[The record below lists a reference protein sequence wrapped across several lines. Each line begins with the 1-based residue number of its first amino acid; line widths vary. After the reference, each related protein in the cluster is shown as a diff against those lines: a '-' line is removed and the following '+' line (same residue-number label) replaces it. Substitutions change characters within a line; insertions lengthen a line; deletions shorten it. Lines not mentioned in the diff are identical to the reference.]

1 MRKQRRTSAD
11 TSEGF
16 TQAVQELAKIGG
28 EVPAR
33 QLAAE
38 LLAAYRAEGL
48 SPEEGREELSAVIET
63 LAAAKLRIQF
73 ELAKQG
79 ETIEDELHAADDGP
93 AESPRSG

>member
-1 MRKQRRTSAD
+1 MRKRRKTSAD
-11 TSEGF
+11 TPEGF
-16 TQAVQELAKIGG
+16 MEAVHELAEIGG

-73 ELAKQG
+73 ELAKLG
-79 ETIEDELHAADDGP
+79 ETTKDEPPDAVP
-93 AESPRSG
+93 S